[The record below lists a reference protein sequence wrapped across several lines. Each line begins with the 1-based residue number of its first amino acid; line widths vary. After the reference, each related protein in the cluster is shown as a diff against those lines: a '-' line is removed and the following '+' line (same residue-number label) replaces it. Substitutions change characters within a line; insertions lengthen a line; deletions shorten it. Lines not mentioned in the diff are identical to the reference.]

1 MFKKFGYKLLSFIKR
16 FWNNKNVQTFLPPF
30 LYSLGP
36 TIGSIA
42 FEWNPAQKFI
52 TKHFY
57 NEFDK
62 WIQVHTGLAL
72 VLVVFWVPIL
82 YIIGKCLDY
91 FLRQKINFE
100 WLIASLEALDL
111 PVKSKKSRFGEYTIT
126 FLKNYS
132 TSSNCDIFQEITK
145 PKKQF
150 ERLIVGLYQIFK
162 SICNSDVKIVI
173 FEYKKVSRRTLL
185 FYFIRWPEDH
195 PLSKPEE
202 LLQENSCVISSIK
215 RGDLIVIE
223 DIEKELRK
231 PKNRRNFVLTSS
243 GRNQGSILCFP
254 IKDTYLR
261 QINTVLVISIYSE
274 NPYSF
279 QNSKKEGYKEI
290 LQRFADRILI
300 EYYLYLIRKHKY
312 GE

>member
-1 MFKKFGYKLLSFIKR
+1 
-16 FWNNKNVQTFLPPF
+16 

-36 TIGSIA
+36 IIGSIA

-52 TKHFY
+52 TQHFY

-62 WIQVHTGLAL
+62 WVQVHTGLAL
-72 VLVVFWVPIL
+72 ILVVFWVPIL
-82 YIIGKCLDY
+82 YFIGKFLDY
-91 FLRQKINFE
+91 FLGKKINFE

-111 PVKSKKSRFGEYTIT
+111 PVKSKKSRFGEYTTIN

-132 TSSNCDIFQEITK
+132 TSSNCDIFQEIMK
-145 PKKQF
+145 PQKQF
-150 ERLIVGLYQIFK
+150 ERLIMGLYQIFR

-173 FEYKKVSRRTLL
+173 FEYKKASRKSLL

-215 RGDLIVIE
+215 KEKLIVIE

-231 PKNRRNFVLTSS
+231 SENQRNFVLTSS

-254 IKDTYLR
+254 VKDIYLR

-274 NPYSF
+274 NPYSL

-300 EYYLYLIRKHKY
+300 EYYLWLIRRHRY